1 MTATTQEIPRDD
13 DRRMRL
19 SSLMDGELDDDA
31 ARQALADPVADPV
44 GRDDWALWHTAS
56 DALRASEVAAFHSHA
71 FCARVSAALAD
82 EPAIVAP
89 RAKAANPHRTV
100 RRIVLPGVAA
110 AAAVAALTWVAV
122 PMMLTGD
129 EPAQQA
135 AVKPAAAVA
144 VATLPAA
151 VPPPRAAALANSSP
165 LAADGVQAVRFDRYM
180 AAHGQMSGTLGLPRT
195 SQYLLRDPGAVDT
208 MGAGR

>member
-1 MTATTQEIPRDD
+1 MTATTQETPRDD

-19 SSLMDGELDDDA
+19 SSLMDGELDDEA
-31 ARQALADPVADPV
+31 ARQALADLVADPV
-44 GRDDWALWHTAS
+44 GRDDWALWHAAG

-71 FCARVSAALAD
+71 FAARVSVALAA

-89 RAKAANPHRTV
+89 HAKPGNPHRTV

-110 AAAVAALTWVAV
+110 AAAVAALSWVAV
-122 PMMLTGD
+122 PIMLSGD

-144 VATLPAA
+144 VATLPDP
-151 VPPPRAAALANSSP
+151 VSPPRAATVASSRP
-165 LAADGVQAVRFDRYM
+165 LASDSVQAVRFDRYM

-195 SQYLLRDPGAVDT
+195 SQYLLRDPGALDA
-208 MGAGR
+208 MDAGR